1 MAKAKSTAATETT
14 SELETIV
21 VRVIPGHPTGSRNR
35 AWFQFGTSPSFVEV
49 TPEQKAIIE
58 ADEYLKIIE
67 AWTAL
72 EQGLN
77 NPAKTIDGVVLT
89 PDGWATGNETP
100 EGDPKTP
107 PKTIEEM
114 TQEELIAEL
123 EAKWLKAWT
132 DFDAE
137 AKTEDL
143 IELVK
148 SL

>member
-1 MAKAKSTAATETT
+1 MAKAKPNAAT

-21 VRVIPGHPTGSRNR
+21 VRVLPGHPTGSRNR

-58 ADEYLKIIE
+58 ADQYLKIIDS
-67 AWTAL
+67 WTAL
-72 EQGLN
+72 EQGLS
-77 NPAKTIDGVVLT
+77 NPAKPLEETSTQNPDLNPGNPDAGTGT
-89 PDGWATGNETP
+89 P
-100 EGDPKTP
+100 K
-107 PKTIEEM
+107 KIEEM